1 MAGKKV
7 AIRSLVH
14 GWVKE
19 RLLKRAARKK
29 ISLTECISKI
39 LEKKVS

>member
-1 MAGKKV
+1 MAIKKV
-7 AIRSLVH
+7 DIRTVVPA
-14 GWVKE
+14 WVKE

-29 ISLTECISKI
+29 ISLTECIGKI